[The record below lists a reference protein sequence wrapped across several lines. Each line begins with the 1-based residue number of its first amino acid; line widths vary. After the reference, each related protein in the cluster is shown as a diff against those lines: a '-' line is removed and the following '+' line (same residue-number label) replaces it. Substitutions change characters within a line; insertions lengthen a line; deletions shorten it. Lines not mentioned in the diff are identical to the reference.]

1 MIYIVVSNTNCVV
14 LLFRVFFLRLVY
26 PMLLVSLDCPFLIA
40 PSVFSKINFSCV
52 LCTLCCRFLW
62 IVHFWLPLRYSL
74 TFIFQKFRL
83 LILHHLLYH
92 FVYISQTSHWKDALK
107 ILKLAVTRS
116 STLTAA
122 PPNLGVGAISTYMAH
137 TSFAEAEIF
146 TKKELPGL

>member
-1 MIYIVVSNTNCVV
+1 
-14 LLFRVFFLRLVY
+14 
-26 PMLLVSLDCPFLIA
+26 
-40 PSVFSKINFSCV
+40 
-52 LCTLCCRFLW
+52 
-62 IVHFWLPLRYSL
+62 
-74 TFIFQKFRL
+74 